1 MRADRCGA
9 CCRRRSH
16 DGALS
21 GWPSCRLR
29 EAEAPRTPWL
39 CRLACSGG
47 GRSTTPQKA
56 GLAGR
61 GRLVLALASLRLGA
75 LASPRLRWRLERA
88 ALRTHQVE
96 LRWFDMVILL
106 TIGANCATMAWESPL
121 DEMLHPEGTWK
132 SDFVSQH
139 VESALLAR
147 QVWWLWGGA
156 LPFGGAATR

>member
-1 MRADRCGA
+1 M
-9 CCRRRSH
+9 
-16 DGALS
+16 
-21 GWPSCRLR
+21 
-29 EAEAPRTPWL
+29 
-39 CRLACSGG
+39 
-47 GRSTTPQKA
+47 
-56 GLAGR
+56 
-61 GRLVLALASLRLGA
+61 ALASLRLGA
-75 LASPRLRWRLERA
+75 LASPRLHWRLERA

-139 VESALLAR
+139 VESALLAQ

-156 LPFGGAATR
+156 LPSGGAATR